1 MRNDWKMFIIYMI
14 TPLILG
20 GIVGLITMGGTSN
33 YSGIVPSWVF
43 PVVWSIL
50 YVMMGIASYFIRDN
64 RSLVIIYIVN
74 LVINLLWPIIF
85 FGFKLKVLGFFW
97 ILLLILVVGYMIY
110 RFYDKSK
117 ISAYLLIP
125 YLLWLIFASV
135 LNLMEII

>member
-20 GIVGLITMGGTSN
+20 GIVGLITMSETSN